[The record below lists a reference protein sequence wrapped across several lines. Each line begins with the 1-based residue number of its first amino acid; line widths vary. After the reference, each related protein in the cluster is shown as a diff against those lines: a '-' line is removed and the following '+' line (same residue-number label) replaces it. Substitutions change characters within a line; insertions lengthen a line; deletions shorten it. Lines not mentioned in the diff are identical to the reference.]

1 MVEFSN
7 PPGVRAPAGLYSHT
21 AFVKAGTD
29 LLYLAGQVGAR
40 PDGTIPDSIED
51 QADAAY
57 ANVVTLLK
65 AHGLGPA
72 NIVKMQVFVTDRAYR
87 DGANIARRKYLGD
100 HRPTST
106 FLIVQGLASPE
117 LKIEVDVIA
126 AR

>member
-1 MVEFSN
+1 MVDFSN
-7 PPGVRAPAGLYSHT
+7 PAGVCVPGGLYSHT

-29 LLYLAGQVGAR
+29 LLYLAGQTGTR
-40 PDGTIPDSIED
+40 PDGGVPDSIED

-65 AHGLGPA
+65 AHGLGPT

-87 DGANIARRKYLGD
+87 DGANVARRKYLGD

-106 FLIVQGLASPE
+106 FLIIQGLARPE
-117 LKIEVDVIA
+117 LKIEVDVVA